1 MEQPRTAAGKYSFK
15 AHGEADVHL
24 DANGGGVVGGVV
36 GGGWPPLE
44 WERLMWESKAGLGP
58 RFVTDTPY
66 LPYKAAVPPFIAD
79 ISYTPSSQVTAA
91 AEDAALA
98 IRDFDHA
105 FGDDVAP
112 FSAILLRT
120 ESVSSSQI
128 ENVTANARSIGMA
141 ELGDDS
147 KRNATLIVDNVAA
160 MNAALAA
167 ADSLETR
174 TVLDMHRA
182 LMKHSDPKGAGSWR
196 DEPVWI
202 GTSSASPVGA
212 EYVAPDCSRV
222 PELMDDLMVY
232 ARRNDIQ
239 ILAQAAIA
247 HAQFE
252 TIHPFTDGNG
262 RTGRALLH
270 AMLRNKGLT
279 RTVTV
284 PVSAGLL
291 NDVSG
296 YHDALTAFREGDPD
310 RIILLSAEAT
320 FRAIGNGRK
329 LADDITAARSRWADT
344 IKARKDAAAWRIADL
359 IARQPVVNGKL
370 LEERLGLS
378 GPTIWRQ
385 MQVLEEAGVVQGFD
399 KFKRGRHWRSDEI
412 LAALDSFA
420 DRSGRR
426 GRS

>member
-1 MEQPRTAAGKYSFK
+1 MEQPRTAGGHSFK
-15 AHGEADVHL
+15 SHPADISS
-24 DANGGGVVGGVV
+24 GGSGAGNSR
-36 GGGWPPLE
+36 GWPALD
-44 WERLMWESKAGLGP
+44 WEQLQWESKAGLGP
-58 RFVTDTPY
+58 RFMTETPY
-66 LPYKAAVPPFIAD
+66 VPYKAAIPPFIAE
-79 ISYTPSSQVTAA
+79 ISYTPSGEVTAA

-98 IRDFDHA
+98 IRDFDHQ
-105 FGDDVAP
+105 FGGDVAP

-147 KRNATLIVDNVAA
+147 KRNATLVVDNVAA

-167 ADSLETR
+167 ADSLETG
-174 TVLDMHRA
+174 TILEMHRA
-182 LMKHSDPKGAGSWR
+182 LMRHSDPKGAGHWR

-212 EYVAPDCSRV
+212 EFVAPDAKRV
-222 PELMDDLMVY
+222 PELIDDLMDY

-239 ILAQAAIA
+239 ILAQSAIA

-291 NDVSG
+291 NDVTG
-296 YHDALTAFREGDPD
+296 YHNALTAYREGDPD
-310 RIILLSAEAT
+310 RIILLTAEAT
-320 FRAIGNGRK
+320 FRAIDNGRQ
-329 LADDITAARSRWADT
+329 LAGDIAAARERWKDS
-344 IKARKDAAAWRIADL
+344 IRARKDAAAWKITDL
-359 IARQPVVNGKL
+359 LARQPVVNAKL
-370 LEERLGLS
+370 LEDRLGLS
-378 GPTIWRQ
+378 RPTIWRQ
-385 MQVLEEAGVVQGFD
+385 MQVLEDAGVVQGFD

-420 DRSGRR
+420 ARSGRR
-426 GRS
+426 SRS

>member
-15 AHGEADVHL
+15 SHSEADITL
-24 DANGGGVVGGVV
+24 GERGADS
-36 GGGWPPLE
+36 GGGWPPLD
-44 WERLMWESKAGLGP
+44 WERLEWESKIGSGP
-58 RFVTDTPY
+58 RFMAETPY
-66 LPYKAAVPPFIAD
+66 VPYKAAVPPFIAD
-79 ISYTPSSQVTAA
+79 IRYTPSGEVTAA

-98 IRDFDHA
+98 IRDFDHQ

-147 KRNATLIVDNVAA
+147 KRNATLVVDNVAA

-167 ADSLETR
+167 ADSLEVE
-174 TVLDMHRA
+174 TVLEMHRA
-182 LMKHSDPKGAGSWR
+182 LMRHADPKGAGHWR
-196 DEPVWI
+196 GEAVWI

-212 EYVAPDCSRV
+212 DFVAPDAKRV
-222 PELMDDLMVY
+222 PELMDDLMSY
-232 ARRNDIQ
+232 AGRQDVQ

-291 NDVSG
+291 NDVTG
-296 YHDALTAFREGDPD
+296 YHEALTAYRDGNPD
-310 RIILLSAEAT
+310 RIILLTAEAT
-320 FRAIGNGRK
+320 FRAIDNGRQ
-329 LADDITAARSRWADT
+329 LADDITTARDRWKDS
-344 IKARKDAAAWRIADL
+344 IKARKDAAAWKIADL
-359 IARQPVVNGKL
+359 LARQPVVNAKL
-370 LEERLGLS
+370 LEDRLGLS

-420 DRSGRR
+420 ARSGRR
-426 GRS
+426 SRG

>member
-1 MEQPRTAAGKYSFK
+1 MEQPRTAAGKYNFK
-15 AHGEADVHL
+15 SHPQADITSGESGAG
-24 DANGGGVVGGVV
+24 NGS
-36 GGGWPPLE
+36 GWPPLD
-44 WERLMWESKAGLGP
+44 WERLQWESKIGSGP
-58 RFVTDTPY
+58 RFMTETPY
-66 LPYKAAVPPFIAD
+66 VPYEAAIPPFIAKFA
-79 ISYTPSSQVTAA
+79 YTPSGEVTAA

-98 IRDFDHA
+98 IRDFDYQ

-147 KRNATLIVDNVAA
+147 KRNATLVVDNVAA
-160 MNAALAA
+160 MHAALAA
-167 ADSLETR
+167 ADSLETG
-174 TVLDMHRA
+174 TILEMHRA
-182 LMKHSDPKGAGSWR
+182 LMRHADPKGAGQWR

-212 EYVAPDCSRV
+212 EFVAPDAKRV
-222 PELMDDLMVY
+222 PELMDDLMAY
-232 ARRNDIQ
+232 AGRNDIQ
-239 ILAQAAIA
+239 ILAQSAIA

-291 NDVSG
+291 NDVPG
-296 YHDALTAFREGDPD
+296 YHDALTAYREGDPD
-310 RIILLSAEAT
+310 RIILLTAAAT
-320 FRAIGNGRK
+320 FRAIDNGRQ
-329 LADDITAARSRWADT
+329 LAGDIAAARERWKDI
-344 IKARKDAAAWRIADL
+344 IKVRKDAAAWKITDL
-359 IARQPVVNGKL
+359 LARQPVINAKL
-370 LEERLGLS
+370 LEDRLGLS

-420 DRSGRR
+420 ARSGRR
-426 GRS
+426 SRS

>member
-1 MEQPRTAAGKYSFK
+1 MTAA
-15 AHGEADVHL
+15 V
-24 DANGGGVVGGVV
+24 
-36 GGGWPPLE
+36 
-44 WERLMWESKAGLGP
+44 
-58 RFVTDTPY
+58 
-66 LPYKAAVPPFIAD
+66 
-79 ISYTPSSQVTAA
+79 
-91 AEDAALA
+91 EDAALA
-98 IRDFDHA
+98 IRDFDHD
-105 FGDDVAP
+105 FGGDVAP

-147 KRNATLIVDNVAA
+147 KRNATLVVDNVAA

-167 ADSLETR
+167 AHSLETV
-174 TVLDMHRA
+174 TVLEMHRA
-182 LMKHSDPKGAGSWR
+182 LMRHADPRGAGR
-196 DEPVWI
+196 FREEPVWI
-202 GTSSASPVGA
+202 GTSSTSPAGA
-212 EYVAPDCSRV
+212 DFVAPDSRRV
-222 PELMDDLMVY
+222 PELMDDLMDY
-232 ARRNDIQ
+232 AGRNDVQ
-239 ILAQAAIA
+239 ILAQSAIA

-296 YHDALTAFREGDPD
+296 YHDALTAYRKGDPD
-310 RIILLSAEAT
+310 PIILLTAEAT
-320 FRAIGNGRK
+320 FRAIDNGRQ
-329 LADDITAARSRWADT
+329 LADDITAARERWKEA
-344 IKARKDAAAWRIADL
+344 IKARKDAAAWTIADL
-359 IARQPVVNGKL
+359 LARQPVVNSEL
-370 LEERLGLS
+370 LEERLGIS
-378 GPTIWRQ
+378 PATIWRQ

-426 GRS
+426 VRS

>member
-1 MEQPRTAAGKYSFK
+1 MEQPHRLGEQDFTPSA
-15 AHGEADVHL
+15 EADVTVE
-24 DANGGGVVGGVV
+24 AKT
-36 GGGWPPLE
+36 GGGWPPLG
-44 WERLMWESKAGLGP
+44 WERLEWETRIGAGP
-58 RFVTDTPY
+58 RTMTENPFV
-66 LPYKAAVPPFIAD
+66 PYKAAVPPFIAS
-79 ISYTPSSQVTAA
+79 IRYTPSGEVTAA
-91 AEDAALA
+91 VEDAALA
-98 IRDFDHA
+98 IRDFDHD
-105 FGDDVAP
+105 FGGDVAP

-147 KRNATLIVDNVAA
+147 KRNATLVVDNVAA

-167 ADSLETR
+167 ADSLETV
-174 TVLDMHRA
+174 TVLEMHRA
-182 LMKHSDPKGAGSWR
+182 LMRHADPRGAGR
-196 DEPVWI
+196 FREEPVWI
-202 GTSSASPVGA
+202 GTSSLSPAGA
-212 EYVAPDCSRV
+212 DFVAPDSRRV
-222 PELMDDLMVY
+222 PELMDDLMDYVG
-232 ARRNDIQ
+232 RNDVQ
-239 ILAQAAIA
+239 ILAQSAIA

-296 YHDALTAFREGDPD
+296 YHDALTAYRKGEPD
-310 RIILLSAEAT
+310 AIILLTAEAT
-320 FRAIGNGRK
+320 FRAINNGRQ
-329 LADDITAARSRWADT
+329 LAGDITAARERWKEA
-344 IKARKDAAAWRIADL
+344 IKARKDAAAWTIADL
-359 IARQPVVNGKL
+359 LARQPVVNAEL
-370 LEERLGLS
+370 LEERLGIS
-378 GPTIWRQ
+378 PATIWRQ

-426 GRS
+426 VRS